1 MTVGPQ
7 GSRPIGPTVPEEL
20 HLSPTV
26 PVFLITRSTL
36 DVLSQ
41 WALALDL
48 ANRNI
53 QSTPFE
59 RIRDVCLFVSGWV
72 TADRKRER
80 PLTQAETNRMLL
92 GQKCQLLVNKLDGL
106 NDHRDAMET
115 IA

>member
-59 RIRDVCLFVSGWV
+59 RIRDVCGFVSGWV

-80 PLTQAETNRMLL
+80 PLTQADRNRQSLS
-92 GQKCQLLVNKLDGL
+92 QNCKRLVRTLEGL
-106 NDHRDAMET
+106 TDHKDAMEV